1 MRGWRIGDT
10 PPCRLPETCCVPGDA
25 AHSIQQFVPGPKE
38 TGRSIADRHLPDC
51 WIQITTKWKDER
63 ASVVRPR
70 GLPEAAAVQKI
81 EALLCS
87 HQDFA
92 KNTFALV
99 EIQIAIRDMN
109 VVPIFRFLQRPLMK
123 RVNNQTGFGIPEG
136 NRLTVRGSCTF
147 PVRSVN
153 RKAV

>member
-1 MRGWRIGDT
+1 M
-10 PPCRLPETCCVPGDA
+10 LPEAVLDASCVASRVVRNGFA
-25 AHSIQQFVPGPKE
+25 GQSA
-38 TGRSIADRHLPDC
+38 
-51 WIQITTKWKDER
+51 TKWKDER

-123 RVNNQTGFGIPEG
+123 SGKV
-136 NRLTVRGSCTF
+136 V
-147 PVRSVN
+147 
-153 RKAV
+153 